1 MLDCV
6 AVEKLETTIA
16 GIDNVIGL
24 QISARRIVD
33 VTMKM

>member
-6 AVEKLETTIA
+6 AAEKLEMTIA

-24 QISARRIVD
+24 PTSARRIVD
-33 VTMKM
+33 VRMKM